1 MRKKPGYPNEFCTEY
16 LQFIRFKFFVGV
28 GHESTH
34 LFSEDHNLLTTRHV
48 FNNFG
53 RSDGDMIK

>member
-1 MRKKPGYPNEFCTEY
+1 MNFAQKY

-34 LFSEDHNLLTTRHV
+34 V

>member
-1 MRKKPGYPNEFCTEY
+1 MNFAQKY